1 MDFLKE
7 VIGEELFTEVKSK
20 IDEYNKKIDDKE
32 QQMKLANL
40 GQGKYVSIGKYYSL
54 KKAYTHKTKELYE
67 MKKILEKV
75 NDREKSVEMCV
86 CEENNK
92 SEIERLQKELEEE
105 KVKSAVK
112 FALLSS
118 ICKEG
123 E

>member
-7 VIGEELFTEVKSK
+7 VIGEELFTEVKNK
-20 IDEYNKKIDDKE
+20 IEEYNKKFSDKE
-32 QQMKLANL
+32 KQMKLADL

-54 KKAYTHKTKELYE
+54 QKAYTHKAKELNDI
-67 MKKILEKV
+67 KRILNKVKNEK
-75 NDREKSVEMCV
+75 KSVEMCIKK
-86 CEENNK
+86 EEYMT
-92 SEIERLQKELEEE
+92 EIERLRKELEEE